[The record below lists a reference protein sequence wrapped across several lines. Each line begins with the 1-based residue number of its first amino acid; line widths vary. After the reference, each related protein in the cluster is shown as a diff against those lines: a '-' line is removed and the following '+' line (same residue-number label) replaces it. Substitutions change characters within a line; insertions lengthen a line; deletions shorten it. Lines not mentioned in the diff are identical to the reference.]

1 MELDV
6 TVQDFIDTIK
16 TQLLNEHK
24 LIKTSDWTT
33 QKSLKER
40 ESLHDLHV
48 LLTDR
53 AVKNAAKLYAMVRG
67 DVSNKLVK
75 DTINRAIDM
84 FSIYNKRYES
94 YVKLKDISKV
104 LSDNEGEDLSDLV
117 KKVEEEASFQ
127 SDSLNKINSMKE
139 ILRKINFGGTGNI
152 VEVNLLNDTPAPFM
166 MSNQIEERYPEVKKL
181 IENKLDEKTK
191 TKRVSK

>member
-1 MELDV
+1 MELDA
-6 TVQDFIDTIK
+6 TIQDFIDTIK
-16 TQLLNEHK
+16 TQLTNEHK

-33 QKSLKER
+33 QQSLKER
-40 ESLHDLHV
+40 EGLHDLHV
-48 LLTDR
+48 LLTNR
-53 AVKNAAKLYAMVRG
+53 AVVNAAKLYGMVRG
-67 DVSNKLVK
+67 DVSHKAVK
-75 DTINRAIDM
+75 DMINKAIDM

-104 LSDNEGEDLSDLV
+104 LSEEEGGDLTEIV
-117 KKVEEEASFQ
+117 KKIEAEAGFQ
-127 SDSLNKINSMKE
+127 SDSLSKINAMKE

-152 VEVNLLNDTPAPFM
+152 VEVSLLNDTPAPFM

-181 IENKLDEKTK
+181 IENKMNDESK